1 MLHVLHLCLQHEKME
16 NPDADTHNEAGPIM
30 ICLLTNT
37 KGKLIGPKLS
47 YKTVTKKSH
56 EQLGYSGGC
65 PRGRAEAKPGISAKR
80 PGSRTDVELGP

>member
-1 MLHVLHLCLQHEKME
+1 ME

-37 KGKLIGPKLS
+37 KDKLIGPKLS

-56 EQLGYSGGC
+56 
-65 PRGRAEAKPGISAKR
+65 
-80 PGSRTDVELGP
+80 